1 MELLSP
7 EGQRSADR
15 RSRGERLIVLTILRI
30 DHLVLTC
37 RDVAAT
43 IRFYTEVL
51 GMKEVTFGAGRKALS
66 FGRQKINLHP
76 AGQTAQGGAG
86 NVAAVAAAPTAGSAD
101 LCLIVAENAAAI
113 VAHLAV
119 CGVPVEE
126 GPIVRSGALGPI
138 ESVYVRDPDGN
149 LIELARYVDET
160 AP

>member
-1 MELLSP
+1 M
-7 EGQRSADR
+7 
-15 RSRGERLIVLTILRI
+15 LTVQRI

-51 GMKEVTFGAGRKALS
+51 GMKEVTFGAGRKGLS
-66 FGRQKINLHP
+66 FGRQKFNLHP
-76 AGQTAQGGAG
+76 VGQVPEGGG
-86 NVAAVAAAPTAGSAD
+86 GKVAAIAAAPTAGSAD
-101 LCLIVAENAAAI
+101 LCLIVAESAAAV
-113 VAHLAV
+113 VAHLAA
-119 CGVPVEE
+119 CGIPVEE
-126 GPIVRSGALGPI
+126 GPVVRTGALGPI